1 MVQVG
6 VDVVN
11 TDGVDAENLHEGSIA
26 HASISVGQRVLA
38 IFRLV
43 TSAAT
48 GLVANTNDL
57 ELVTRVG
64 VVEFVALDLEGLDGH
79 DGGGGEGRESR
90 LDLERSIKL
99 AACPGQRKE
108 AVKRVSSDSRR
119 GKQCAPPRTWLTSQP
134 RATLTYKHDGST
146 SILSN
151 VGFGE

>member
-11 TDGVDAENLHEGSIA
+11 TDGVDAENLHESSIA

-90 LDLERSIKL
+90 LDLERSI
-99 AACPGQRKE
+99 
-108 AVKRVSSDSRR
+108 RVSGMSWAKVR
-119 GKQCAPPRTWLTSQP
+119 GRQEGVVRIEARQTACAAKNL
-134 RATLTYKHDGST
+134 
-146 SILSN
+146 
-151 VGFGE
+151 VGIPAQSSPDLQA